1 MLSQGGVVPW
11 VEQSQRQPQSVQGSM
26 TSVNRTW
33 YERYWDK
40 DLVPPDHDLLTVERV
55 SCFLSVAKDKQLVL
69 DLGCGSG
76 RATRLLEKAGKK
88 VIGLDISAEAL
99 RRASRLGGA
108 SSYVQ
113 ADCDAQPPFADQS
126 FEAVYCAEVI
136 EHLLD
141 PESLVRE
148 CYRLLKPAGIL
159 FLSTPYHARIKNC
172 VIAAIAFERHFDP
185 IGPHIRFFT
194 STSLRGLLAT
204 NGFRVRNIFYLGRFW
219 PLWMNMLVSAEKV
232 ENPLAGEAPLHRSS
246 VSETS

>member
-1 MLSQGGVVPW
+1 
-11 VEQSQRQPQSVQGSM
+11 M

-40 DLVPPDHDLLTVERV
+40 DLVPPDHDPLTVERV

-141 PESLVRE
+141 PESMVRE

-159 FLSTPYHARIKNC
+159 FVSTPYHARIKNC

-194 STSLRGLLAT
+194 YRSLRDLLAT
-204 NGFRVRNIFYLGRFW
+204 NGFRVRNAFYLGRFW
-219 PLWMNMLVSAEKV
+219 PLWMNMMVSAEKV
-232 ENPLAGEAPLHRSS
+232 ENSLACETHSHRSS
-246 VSETS
+246 ASETSS